1 MSRGRP
7 AKPTHLHV
15 IDGTARPDRMA
26 KRKREP
32 KPAPAQRPVCPGHL
46 DQVARNEW
54 RRIVPELVAIG
65 VIARIDT
72 ATLAAYCQAF
82 SRWVAAELE
91 LQEHGALTYVSETG
105 VIRSHPAVRIASDAM
120 TQMRIFA
127 QEYGLTPASRARVQA
142 HINGEEEEPEDDLL
156 D

>member
-1 MSRGRP
+1 MRGRP
-7 AKPTHLHV
+7 PKPTHLHV
-15 IDGTARPDRMA
+15 IDGTARPDRMER
-26 KRKREP
+26 RKREP
-32 KPAPAQRPVCPGHL
+32 QPKPAQRPTCPAHL
-46 DQVARNEW
+46 DPVARNEW
-54 RRIVPELVAIG
+54 RRVVPELVAIG

-72 ATLAAYCQAF
+72 ATLAAYCQSY

-91 LQEHGALTYVSETG
+91 LQDHGGLTYVSETG
-105 VIRSHPAVRIASDAM
+105 VIRQHPAVRIATDAM

-142 HINGEEEEPEDDLL
+142 HLDGEEEEEDDIL